1 MRAYGE
7 MWPFLGG
14 SGHEDVILAEEDR
27 WKRKKMVVLVRFNQ
41 RFSFNGGGG
50 GGDNGAT
57 ARVLENLTLAIGLTY
72 LFNDWAACTTKEV
85 AVCHL

>member
-1 MRAYGE
+1 
-7 MWPFLGG
+7 
-14 SGHEDVILAEEDR
+14 VILAEKDR

-57 ARVLENLTLAIGLTY
+57 ARVLENLTWPLG
-72 LFNDWAACTTKEV
+72 
-85 AVCHL
+85 

>member
-1 MRAYGE
+1 VRAYGE
-7 MWPFLGG
+7 TWSFLGG
-14 SGHEDVILAEEDR
+14 RGREGVILAEKVR

-72 LFNDWAACTTKEV
+72 LSMTGQLGLILQLFSFGY
-85 AVCHL
+85 